1 MFLNL
6 VGHTTSFYFEA
17 VGKLQLQKMAN
28 KINLWGMLS
37 IFCLVISV
45 RLHVA
50 WICIYCDLQMLSL
63 LSANWWKWHH
73 VAPLQFDSNCDAL
86 ACTKVRDCEL
96 VGDVEIG
103 ICVAASA
110 IVVVAVF
117 TFLAFYYR
125 SAFKELC
132 QKIKDLPD
140 AISTST
146 FKVDTEDRMQV
157 WIKL

>member
-1 MFLNL
+1 M
-6 VGHTTSFYFEA
+6 
-17 VGKLQLQKMAN
+17 
-28 KINLWGMLS
+28 
-37 IFCLVISV
+37 
-45 RLHVA
+45 
-50 WICIYCDLQMLSL
+50 
-63 LSANWWKWHH
+63 
-73 VAPLQFDSNCDAL
+73 APLQFDTDCDAL

-157 WIKL
+157 